1 MYRPGA
7 PQQRPPLPSFKP
19 AAQPEM
25 VPGSEKLTVFVGSIS
40 AGVSDEWLEK
50 LLNVSMLINNHCSNH
65 VQQAAGN
72 LVTLKR
78 VRGPTGK
85 PQAFGFATF
94 AEPDSV
100 LRAIKTLNGV
110 SVPAGERGQ
119 PRKNLLVKADEKT
132 RAFLDDYE
140 KTLLKTDDEEME
152 EHRAE
157 EVIAKILDH
166 MSDPTLHAKGPN
178 MNNAVPI
185 ADDTP
190 AHLRDLPPE
199 EIPEAHRQETL
210 NMIEMFR
217 SGAMVNPAVKS
228 KQVQR
233 QEREQRDRE
242 RLERDQAERERE
254 RDQKS
259 NMRKWGSRNSFSG
272 NDPQSFNKP
281 VGFVRSSSSHQPQQD
296 RSDELPLTFEQAMSM
311 VEQDEKAEKDRLA
324 RRSRDRELAFRDR
337 ERKFEGKERARLNEY
352 DRDLAR
358 ERANDSSDTS
368 ARESAL
374 HKLLAVDDDKLAEKN
389 ELFYVNRLVSLLLSN
404 SN

>member
-1 MYRPGA
+1 M
-7 PQQRPPLPSFKP
+7 
-19 AAQPEM
+19 
-25 VPGSEKLTVFVGSIS
+25 
-40 AGVSDEWLEK
+40 
-50 LLNVSMLINNHCSNH
+50 
-65 VQQAAGN
+65 QAAGN

-100 LRAIKTLNGV
+100 LRAIKTLNGI
-110 SVPAGERGQ
+110 SVPPGERGQ

-140 KTLLKTDDEEME
+140 KTLLKTEDEEVE
-152 EHRAE
+152 ERRSE
-157 EVIAKILDH
+157 EVIGKILDH
-166 MSDPTLHAKGPN
+166 MADPALHAKGPD
-178 MNNAVPI
+178 MKGTVPI

-233 QEREQRDRE
+233 HEREQRDKD
-242 RLERDQAERERE
+242 RLEREQAERERE
-254 RDQKS
+254 RDQKA
-259 NMRKWGSRNSFSG
+259 NARKWGSRNSFG
-272 NDPQSFNKP
+272 ANDPQSFNKP
-281 VGFVRSSSSHQPQQD
+281 IGFVRSGSNHAAQAD
-296 RSDELPLTFEQAMSM
+296 RSEDIAVTLEQALSM
-311 VEQDEKAEKDRLA
+311 EEQDEKAEKDRVA

-389 ELFYVNRLVSLLLSN
+389 ELFYVNRWVQLLR
-404 SN
+404 